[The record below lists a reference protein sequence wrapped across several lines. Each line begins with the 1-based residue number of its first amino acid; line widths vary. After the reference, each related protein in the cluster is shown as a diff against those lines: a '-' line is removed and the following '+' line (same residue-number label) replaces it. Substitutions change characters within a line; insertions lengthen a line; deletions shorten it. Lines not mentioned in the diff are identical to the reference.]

1 MRFAAS
7 RSGRLISKRSSVRLN
22 CCFAKIHDEMKVGW
36 RVLVVVVVVTAVAAM
51 LLWFA
56 LRGVSLCETNFSIKV
71 HGPTENLVRFVGSL
85 RKSSVVDKVIV
96 ECRSDGAAKNLS
108 EEEIG
113 SSIGSVSVR
122 YDSKSDMT
130 LMFCAKARN
139 KEDSYGIARA
149 CLRAAEEALSEQNR
163 NMERCGLA
171 QLWNRVVKLQRKL
184 EKKGR
189 DAEIEKALSNAVDQ
203 VRVVETAVAKDRIN
217 ILSVQFPKDALQ

>member
-1 MRFAAS
+1 MRWLACVVA
-7 RSGRLISKRSSVRLN
+7 L
-22 CCFAKIHDEMKVGW
+22 
-36 RVLVVVVVVTAVAAM
+36 VLLVCGA
-51 LLWFA
+51 LLFVFRDVP
-56 LRGVSLCETNFSIKV
+56 LVETKFSITV

-85 RKSSVVDKVIV
+85 RKASFADQVFAV
-96 ECRSDGAAKNLS
+96 CRSEGAAKNMS
-108 EEEIG
+108 EDEIG

-149 CLRAAEEALSEQNR
+149 YLRAAEEALSEQNR

-171 QLWNRVVKLQRKL
+171 QLRNRVVKLQRKL

-189 DAEIEKALSNAVDQ
+189 DAEIEKELSNAVDQ